1 MNSEQSLYMACYKLK
16 RIIKLQFY
24 LRKHVLF
31 LYWAHLWSLAD
42 PGGGGQ
48 SGHGPFQNLRRGA
61 NMFFGPPPKTHESDM
76 HISLVS
82 FEHIYFMC
90 AMVTYQLIF
99 TK

>member
-1 MNSEQSLYMACYKLK
+1 M
-16 RIIKLQFY
+16 LQKHLFY
-24 LRKHVLF
+24 TWSRSRYIPLR
-31 LYWAHLWSLAD
+31 YTGGSR
-42 PGGGGQ
+42 GGGANPAMAPPKTSEG
-48 SGHGPFQNLRRGA
+48 GA
-61 NMFFGPPPKTHESDM
+61 NMSFGPPKTHESDM